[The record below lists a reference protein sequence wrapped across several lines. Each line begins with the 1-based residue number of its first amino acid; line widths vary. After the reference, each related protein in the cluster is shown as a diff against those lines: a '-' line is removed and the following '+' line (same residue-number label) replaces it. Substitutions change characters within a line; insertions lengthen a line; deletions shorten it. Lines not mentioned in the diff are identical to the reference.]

1 MGSEWMGNAA
11 AATWALLGSGAYVL
25 LYFNHERIWND
36 RPLPLAPTLLR
47 RLLRRGEGPLFAL
60 AVATELWGVTQSLV
74 GGLVYLGFAQ
84 PRMIVEVGLVS
95 TCTVI
100 GVGIVIDLSRRNIGP

>member
-1 MGSEWMGNAA
+1 MGIATAA
-11 AATWALLGSGAYVL
+11 GWALLGSGVFIL
-25 LYFNHERIWND
+25 LYLNHERIWKD
-36 RPLPLAPTLLR
+36 KPLPLAPTVLR

-60 AVATELWGVTQSLV
+60 AVATELWGVAQLLV

-84 PRMIVEVGLVS
+84 PRTIVEVGFVS

-100 GVGIVIDLSRRNIGP
+100 GVGIVIDLSRPNIRR